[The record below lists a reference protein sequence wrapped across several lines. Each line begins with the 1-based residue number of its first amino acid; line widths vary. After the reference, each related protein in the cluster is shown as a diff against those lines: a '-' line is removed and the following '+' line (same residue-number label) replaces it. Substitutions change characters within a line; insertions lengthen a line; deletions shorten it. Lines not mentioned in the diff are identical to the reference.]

1 MSSLFPWMGGKSRM
15 AKRLAKLLP
24 DHTCYV
30 EAFSGAANLL
40 FAKDR
45 SRSEVINDI
54 NSEIVNLFRIAHWHP
69 RELIRELAFVLHSR
83 KDYKAYRSQP
93 GITDI
98 QRAART
104 WFRLRTSFGG
114 RGGTKSPAF
123 GYGVTGLFGFRR
135 NAFGLLRKCHKR
147 LNGVTI
153 ENLDFADCLRRYDR
167 PETVFYCDPP
177 YFETGGF
184 VDDFKAEDHVR
195 LARLLQKIKGK
206 FLLSINN
213 HPEIRKLYKGLPRL
227 KVKVKYSVSLDKS
240 PKARD
245 REELIIANY
254 PLPKR
259 W

>member
-1 MSSLFPWMGGKSRM
+1 MSSMFPWMGGKFRM
-15 AKRLAKLLP
+15 AKRLAELLP

-40 FAKDR
+40 FVKD
-45 SRSEVINDI
+45 SSKSEVINDI
-54 NSEIVNLFRIAHWHP
+54 NSEVVNLFRIARFHP
-69 RELIRELAFVLHSR
+69 RELVRELDFVLHSR

-98 QRAART
+98 QKAART
-104 WFRLRTSFGG
+104 WFILRASFGG
-114 RGGTKSPAF
+114 RGGSKSPVF
-123 GYGVTGLFGFRR
+123 GYGTTGSSGFRR
-135 NAFGLLRKCHKR
+135 NAFSLLRSCHKR
-147 LNGVTI
+147 LDRVTV
-153 ENLDFADCLRRYDR
+153 ENLDFADCIRRYDR
-167 PETVFYCDPP
+167 PHTVFYCDPP
-177 YFETGGF
+177 YFETGGYKIDF
-184 VDDFKAEDHVR
+184 TRDDHHR
-195 LARLLQKIKGK
+195 LAELLKNIKGK

-213 HPEIRKLYKGLPRL
+213 HPEIRKLYKGLPQL
-227 KVKVKYSVSLDKS
+227 KVKVKYSVARDKS